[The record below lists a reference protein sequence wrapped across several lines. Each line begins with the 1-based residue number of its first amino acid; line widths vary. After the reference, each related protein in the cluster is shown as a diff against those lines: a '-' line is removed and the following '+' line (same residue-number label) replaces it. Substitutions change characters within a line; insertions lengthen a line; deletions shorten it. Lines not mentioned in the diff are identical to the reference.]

1 MPIEEK
7 PMRCPEHAF
16 RLFGKII
23 VDKKTNLIEVKCR
36 ECTKRLNANK
46 KENDKIGSVYHY
58 YDLAGLV
65 ETKIKYSEKKEGDID
80 VSSNINS

>member
-1 MPIEEK
+1 MLNKEI
-7 PMRCPEHAF
+7 RCPEHAF

-23 VDKKTNLIEVKCR
+23 VVDKKTNLIEVKCR

-46 KENDKIGSVYHY
+46 KEGNKIGNVYHY

-65 ETKIKYSEKKEGDID
+65 ETKIKYEGKEDDANG
-80 VSSNINS
+80 SSNDNC